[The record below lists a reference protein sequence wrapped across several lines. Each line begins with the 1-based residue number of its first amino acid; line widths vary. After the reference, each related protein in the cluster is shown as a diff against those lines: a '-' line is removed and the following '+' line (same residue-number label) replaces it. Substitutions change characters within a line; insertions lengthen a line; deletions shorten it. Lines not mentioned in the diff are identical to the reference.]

1 VPNIVGVYELKVCT
15 EELLGWDL
23 PRTMDLL
30 SGLSGA
36 TVAANRE
43 LEEVARDLD
52 ADVIDRGLD
61 AVFAS
66 PVGARVRK
74 WLAHWGLRTVD
85 VDPGTPM
92 LSEREELVLS
102 LLRQARKP
110 IKRGDS
116 PERAERREGLEQAR
130 AGLSGAARERFEAAL
145 AYAER
150 VYGIRDDNVV
160 YTEGL
165 PNGLIRRASLEVG
178 RRLVRRGVM
187 RDATDIAYLE
197 RGEMAAALAG
207 TLEGERAIDR
217 VDRRKAE
224 QAWVRAHPGALIHGP
239 APVPPP
245 SLRGFP
251 AACRRLMNA
260 ALWVMNEELGSPTPK
275 HSDDGAL
282 CGVAASPGRY
292 TGPVRVIRTEAELC
306 ELKPGEVLVCPTTHS
321 SWTVAFSKVG
331 ALVADGGSI
340 LSHPSIIAREHGI
353 PAVVATLSGTRWLR
367 NGELVTVDGNTGR
380 VVRA

>member
-1 VPNIVGVYELKVCT
+1 
-15 EELLGWDL
+15 
-23 PRTMDLL
+23 
-30 SGLSGA
+30 
-36 TVAANRE
+36 
-43 LEEVARDLD
+43 
-52 ADVIDRGLD
+52 VIDRGLD

-74 WLAHWGLRTVD
+74 RLANWGLRTVD

-92 LSEREELVLS
+92 LSEREGLVLS
-102 LLRQARKP
+102 LLREARNP
-110 IKRGDS
+110 GQRGVS

-130 AGLSGAARERFEAAL
+130 AALSGAARERFEAAL

-178 RRLVRRGVM
+178 RRLVARGVL

-239 APVPPP
+239 ASIPPP

-260 ALWVMNEELGSPTPK
+260 ALW
-275 HSDDGAL
+275 
-282 CGVAASPGRY
+282 
-292 TGPVRVIRTEAELC
+292 
-306 ELKPGEVLVCPTTHS
+306 
-321 SWTVAFSKVG
+321 
-331 ALVADGGSI
+331 
-340 LSHPSIIAREHGI
+340 
-353 PAVVATLSGTRWLR
+353 
-367 NGELVTVDGNTGR
+367 
-380 VVRA
+380 